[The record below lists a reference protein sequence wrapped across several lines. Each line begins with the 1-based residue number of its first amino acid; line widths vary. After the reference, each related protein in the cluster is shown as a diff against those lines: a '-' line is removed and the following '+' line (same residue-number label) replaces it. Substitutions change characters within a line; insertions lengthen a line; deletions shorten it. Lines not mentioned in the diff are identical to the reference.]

1 MELQLTLLHA
11 TTMQPL
17 SDAHNPRSGEGLFKG
32 TGGKRF
38 QTTVLLTDKSTHTF
52 ECKVVLMSSDIG
64 GALVKIKVAPPGL
77 AAADTS
83 HPLCVVTRPFRSR
96 ARSDKSDKKSK
107 DKFRSLSA
115 GGGDEGAV
123 FRSLGSDDDDGGMV
137 FRSAP
142 NEDDDGDEE
151 DELEDEEDEEEEVDE
166 EEEEEED
173 DEEDQEEGNKST
185 CACFLGGDRG
195 RGK

>member
-1 MELQLTLLHA
+1 MELQLTLLDA

-83 HPLCVVTRPFRSR
+83 HPLCVVTRAFRSR

-151 DELEDEEDEEEEVDE
+151 DELEDEEDEEEE
-166 EEEEEED
+166 EEED
-173 DEEDQEEGNKST
+173 DDD
-185 CACFLGGDRG
+185 GDDNSDDDAKRC
-195 RGK
+195 RRQH